1 MKDFTIRDLIYLII
15 IFVLIFIVS
24 RLSIKNDV
32 SVESVKPVDT
42 TYNRVV
48 IDSIEY
54 NIIKRD
60 SIIVQIKD
68 SIIYELQLNQTADD
82 STVIINFQKLLSD

>member
-1 MKDFTIRDLIYLII
+1 MEDFTIRDLIYLII

-32 SVESVKPVDT
+32 SVEPVKPVDT

-82 STVIINFQKLLSD
+82 TTVVVNFQKLLSD

>member
-1 MKDFTIRDLIYLII
+1 MKDFTFRDLIYLII

-32 SVESVKPVDT
+32 SVEPVKPVDT

-82 STVIINFQKLLSD
+82 TTVVVNFQKLLSD

>member
-32 SVESVKPVDT
+32 SVEPVKPMDT

-54 NIIKRD
+54 NII
-60 SIIVQIKD
+60 
-68 SIIYELQLNQTADD
+68 YELHLNQTADD
-82 STVIINFQKLLSD
+82 STVIVNFQKLLSD

>member
-32 SVESVKPVDT
+32 SVEPVKPVDT

-48 IDSIEY
+48 IDSIKY

-82 STVIINFQKLLSD
+82 TTVVVNFQKLLSD

>member
-32 SVESVKPVDT
+32 PVEPVKPVDT

-82 STVIINFQKLLSD
+82 TTVVVNFQKLLSD

>member
-32 SVESVKPVDT
+32 SVEPVKPVDT
-42 TYNRVV
+42 T
-48 IDSIEY
+48 IIE
-54 NIIKRD
+54 
-60 SIIVQIKD
+60 
-68 SIIYELQLNQTADD
+68 
-82 STVIINFQKLLSD
+82 

>member
-15 IFVLIFIVS
+15 IFVLIFIAS

-32 SVESVKPVDT
+32 SVEPVKPVDT

-82 STVIINFQKLLSD
+82 TTVVVNFQKLLSD

>member
-1 MKDFTIRDLIYLII
+1 MKDFTLKDLIYLII
-15 IFVLIFIVS
+15 IFVLIFLVS

-32 SVESVKPVDT
+32 SVEPVKPVDT

-82 STVIINFQKLLSD
+82 TTVVVNFQKLLSD

>member
-32 SVESVKPVDT
+32 SVEPVKPVDT

-82 STVIINFQKLLSD
+82 STVIANFQKLLSD

>member
-32 SVESVKPVDT
+32 SVEPVKPVDT

-82 STVIINFQKLLSD
+82 TTVVVNFQKLLSD

>member
-32 SVESVKPVDT
+32 SVEPVKPVDT

-60 SIIVQIKD
+60 SIIVQIED
-68 SIIYELQLNQTADD
+68 SIIYELHLNQTADD
-82 STVIINFQKLLSD
+82 STVIVNFQKLLSD

>member
-1 MKDFTIRDLIYLII
+1 M
-15 IFVLIFIVS
+15 
-24 RLSIKNDV
+24 
-32 SVESVKPVDT
+32 DT

-68 SIIYELQLNQTADD
+68 SIIYELHLNQTADD
-82 STVIINFQKLLSD
+82 SNVIVNFQKLLSD

>member
-1 MKDFTIRDLIYLII
+1 MKDFTIRDLIYFII

-32 SVESVKPVDT
+32 SVEPVKPVDT

-82 STVIINFQKLLSD
+82 TTVVVNFQKLLSD